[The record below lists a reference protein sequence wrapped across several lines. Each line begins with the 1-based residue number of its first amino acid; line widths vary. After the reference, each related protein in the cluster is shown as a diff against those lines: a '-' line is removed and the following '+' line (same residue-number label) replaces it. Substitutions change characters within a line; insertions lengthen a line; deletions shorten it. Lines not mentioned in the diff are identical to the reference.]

1 MHTHSAPSKPHP
13 THQLGRSKHSL
24 VRAEHQALVP
34 QHQPVVQSAG
44 WGQDG
49 FNKQRLRTG
58 TRNTLRGQ
66 KRRPSGKA
74 PRAKNRVPALPVYN
88 SQRPFVHSVYPKL
101 CGTSESPKGLLKNIS
116 GLCPRQQQMRILAW
130 RGGGRVLGLGAGY
143 GQSSCS
149 SRGLQKIL
157 LSSACSQ
164 PGASPTKCLVTTEP

>member
-130 RGGGRVLGLGAGY
+130 GGRVLGLGAGV
-143 GQSSCS
+143 QPAASLVPALPSAWS
-149 SRGLQKIL
+149 PPNLRRKISLFVLTHSRHFT
-157 LSSACSQ
+157 A
-164 PGASPTKCLVTTEP
+164 